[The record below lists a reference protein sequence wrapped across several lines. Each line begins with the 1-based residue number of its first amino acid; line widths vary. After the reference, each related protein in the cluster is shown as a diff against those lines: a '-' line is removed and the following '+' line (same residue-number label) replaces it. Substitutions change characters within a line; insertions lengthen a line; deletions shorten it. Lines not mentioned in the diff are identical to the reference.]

1 MTSVPVGPYQGY
13 VYAYPHKTSY
23 RPLSPRPRLS
33 DVWAAERRDALFL
46 YLHVPFCEMRC
57 GFCNLFTRTGASG
70 GLTTAYLD
78 ALERQAD
85 SVRDALGEAS
95 FAIAAFGGGT
105 PTYLTATEL
114 ERLCDLAGR
123 FADLTRIPLSVET
136 SPATATTDRL
146 TVLADRGTTRVSIG
160 VQSFVD
166 AEARSVIRPQKRAEV
181 EAALDRIRAVGFN
194 TLNIDLIY
202 GIDGQTPRSW
212 RYSLEAA
219 ASWEPEELYLYP
231 LYVRP
236 LTGLGRRGH
245 DWDDQR
251 MELYRI
257 GRDHLLGLG
266 YEQVSMRMFRRP
278 GAGDAG
284 TAYCCQS
291 DGMVGLGCGARSYT
305 AGLHYSFEYAVG
317 TRPVRGIID
326 KYVRTVDF
334 GTARVGFA
342 LDDDERR
349 RRHLIQS
356 LLQASGLPRAEYR
369 QRFGTDPAA
378 DFATELANLTD
389 QGWLHPDR
397 ADSRTDHSAGAR
409 TGQYVD
415 QCADSRTDHSADRSA
430 GSRADRCADVI
441 RLTPEGLA
449 HSDAVGPA
457 LFSPR
462 VRTLTDGYEAR

>member
-1 MTSVPVGPYQGY
+1 MTLPDLGPYQGY

-23 RPLSPRPRLS
+23 RPLTPSPRLS

-46 YLHVPFCEMRC
+46 YMHVPFCEMRC
-57 GFCNLFTRTGASG
+57 GFCNLFTRTGAPEE
-70 GLTTAYLD
+70 LTTAYLE
-78 ALERQAD
+78 ALERQVD
-85 SVRDALGEAS
+85 GVRDALGEAS
-95 FAIAAFGGGT
+95 FATAAFGGGT
-105 PTYLTATEL
+105 PTYLTAAEL

-123 FADLTRIPLSVET
+123 FADLTDIPLSVET
-136 SPATATTDRL
+136 SPATAITDRL
-146 TVLADRGTTRVSIG
+146 SVLADRGTTRVSIG

-166 AEARSVIRPQKRAEV
+166 AEARAVLRPQKRAEV
-181 EAALDRIRAVGFN
+181 DAALDRIRAVGFD

-202 GIDGQTPRSW
+202 GIDGQTPESW
-212 RYSLEAA
+212 RYSLDAA
-219 ASWEPEELYLYP
+219 MSWEPEELYLYP

-236 LTGLGRRGH
+236 LTGLGRHGR

-251 MELYRI
+251 LELYRI
-257 GRDHLLGLG
+257 GRDFLLGLG

-278 GAGDAG
+278 AAGDAG

-317 TRPVRGIID
+317 ARATRGIID
-326 KYVRTVDF
+326 EYVRTADF

-349 RRHLIQS
+349 RRHLVQS
-356 LLQASGLPRAEYR
+356 LLQASGLRRADYR
-369 QRFGTDPAA
+369 ERFGTDPAA
-378 DFATELANLTD
+378 DFATELAGPAD
-389 QGWLHPDR
+389 RGWLE
-397 ADSRTDHSAGAR
+397 
-409 TGQYVD
+409 TGE
-415 QCADSRTDHSADRSA
+415 
-430 GSRADRCADVI
+430 VI

-449 HSDAVGPA
+449 HSDAIGPA

-462 VRTLTDGYEAR
+462 VRTLMDGYEAR